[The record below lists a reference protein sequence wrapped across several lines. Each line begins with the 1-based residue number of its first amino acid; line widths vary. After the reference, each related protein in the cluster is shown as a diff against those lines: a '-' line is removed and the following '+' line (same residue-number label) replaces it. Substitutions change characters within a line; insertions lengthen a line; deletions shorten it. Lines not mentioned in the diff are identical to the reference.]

1 MKPDISSKA
10 DIHFII
16 TSFYKKLLS
25 DASMSPFFKEI
36 VTENQLDVHLESI
49 TNFWNDILFDTLS
62 YQENVMQK
70 HLKSNEKMAFKKA
83 HFDIWISYFFE
94 VIDAN
99 FYGAK
104 ASLMKNRASS
114 IATVMKLKMN
124 MYK

>member
-25 DASMSPFFKEI
+25 DASTSPFFKEI
-36 VTENQLDVHLESI
+36 VTNNQLDIHLESI

-70 HLKSNEKMAFKKA
+70 HLKSNAKMAFKKE

-104 ASLMKNRASS
+104 VGLMKNRASS

>member
-36 VTENQLDVHLESI
+36 VTKNQLDVHLESI
-49 TNFWNDILFDTLS
+49 TNFWSDILFDTLS

-70 HLKSNEKMAFKKA
+70 HLKSNAKMAFKKA

-99 FYGAK
+99 FNGAK

>member
-1 MKPDISSKA
+1 MTPDISSKA

-25 DASMSPFFKEI
+25 DASISPFFKEI
-36 VTENQLDVHLESI
+36 VTENQLDVHLEFI

-70 HLKSNEKMAFKKA
+70 HLKSNAKMAFKKS

-99 FYGAK
+99 FNGAK

>member
-16 TSFYKKLLS
+16 TSFYKKLLT

-70 HLKSNEKMAFKKA
+70 HLKSNAKMAFKKA

-99 FYGAK
+99 FNGAK
-104 ASLMKNRASS
+104 ANLMKNRASS

>member
-49 TNFWNDILFDTLS
+49 TKFWNDILFDSLS

-70 HLKSNEKMAFKKA
+70 HLKLNAKMAFKKA

-99 FYGAK
+99 FNGAK
-104 ASLMKNRASS
+104 ARLMKNRASS

-124 MYK
+124 MFK